1 MKHCAYVS
9 RRTVLA
15 GLLAAPSAA
24 VSAPLIDLTKG
35 TGIFSAG
42 DGQDQTDRFE
52 SLYTQDPAISA
63 QPPNMPEPASP
74 LFPFEGGLRLN
85 LSNANIDEQMSLSV
99 PPTLQLSDLDR
110 QRLNHFLRDW
120 RENEAISMDDQVLDY
135 MLLICAEHSMHG
147 SELDVLIASGYRT
160 TKTNEILRQRSREV
174 AVNSLHTQGKAID
187 FNLPG
192 VSNRQ
197 LAAKAR
203 DICTGGVGVYSSFVH
218 IDSGAR
224 RQWGA

>member
-1 MKHCAYVS
+1 MKRCAYVS

-35 TGIFSAG
+35 TGIFSEG
-42 DGQDQTDRFE
+42 DGQGRTDRFQ

-74 LFPFEGGLRLN
+74 LLPFEGGLRLN

-110 QRLNHFLRDW
+110 RRLNHFLRDW
-120 RENEAISMDDQVLDY
+120 RENEAIAMDDQVLDDL
-135 MLLICAEHSMHG
+135 LLICAEHNTHG

-160 TKTNEILRQRSREV
+160 TKTNDILRQRSREV

-203 DICTGGVGVYSSFVH
+203 DICTGGVGVYSGFVH